1 MRGYVVILRREVF
14 TLFLSPAT
22 YLAGFYFLALLGIGF
37 RFFLDNFLR
46 TNWILPPLSSLAT
59 ALVFGSP
66 ALVPF
71 LTMRSLAEE
80 RRLGT
85 LETLLAT
92 PVSPVAVTV
101 GKWTASYLFFLFLCL
116 AAFGY
121 PLLTTWLYPEE
132 TAGLRL
138 LEPAQ
143 VIGCA
148 LYLGATGAAFTAI
161 GIFSSA
167 VTRNQMVAGM
177 LAFTLITLHL
187 SVMTFFHG
195 STPSSDADTF
205 LSAFLREATGSLT
218 SGLDELEHFVLG
230 APELKTLLQFLV
242 TTTLFL
248 GLATLATGRSAK

>member
-22 YLAGFYFLALLGIGF
+22 YLAGFYFLALLGVGF
-37 RFFLDNFLR
+37 RFFLETFLH
-46 TNWILPPLSSLAT
+46 THWILPPLSSLAA

-92 PVSPVAVTV
+92 PVSPAAVTIS
-101 GKWTASYLFFLFLCL
+101 KWTASYLFFLFLCL
-116 AAFGY
+116 TAFGY
-121 PLLTTWLYPEE
+121 PLLTSWLYPVE

-143 VIGCA
+143 LIGCA
-148 LYLGATGAAFTAI
+148 LYLAAVGAAFTAI

-167 VTRNQMVAGM
+167 VTQNQMVAGM
-177 LAFTLITLHL
+177 LAFSLITLHL
-187 SVMTFFHG
+187 ALMTFFHG
-195 STPSSDADTF
+195 SNPVSANDSF
-205 LSAFLREATGSLT
+205 LHTFLREATGSLT
-218 SGLDELEHFVLG
+218 SGLDKLEHFVLG
-230 APELKTLLQFLV
+230 APELKTLIHFFV
-242 TTTLFL
+242 TTALFL